1 MSIADNIS
9 LSHFDLKVFE
19 LHNNGKSISQIAKEL
34 GTDEETVHDVIIDIW
49 RMDRGL
55 PARHSF

>member
-9 LSHFDLKVFE
+9 ISQFDRKVFE
-19 LHNNGKSISQIAKEL
+19 LHNEGKSISQIAKEL
-34 GTDEETVHDVIIDIW
+34 DVDQETVHDAIIDIW

>member
-1 MSIADNIS
+1 MSIVDNIT
-9 LSHFDLKVFE
+9 LSHFDRKVFE
-19 LHNNGKSISQIAKEL
+19 LHNSGKSISQIAKEL

-55 PARHSF
+55 PSRHSF